1 MPLFTTLEGQFGFG
15 RPTKLQATTT
25 SSLIYLDAGVAASYP
40 GTGDMWSNIGTAG
53 PGYRFTLANS
63 PTFSTIVYNGARNS
77 TISFDGTNDYA
88 SPSTS
93 MLTLAQASAWA
104 ETREYWVYWRGAPGC
119 LTAENGGTVPD
130 TGGWFDAQAAMSNT
144 NLTYSVWE
152 GNLSMTPYI
161 VYSTLTSNAWN
172 HIVWQHRKSTNTLM
186 AYVNGVQTYSNAA
199 VSRTTPD
206 SVGREFYTILCAPS
220 GTNFG
225 NGSATYLG
233 ANLAIYRWYN
243 RILTSA
249 EISTNFAAEKDR
261 FGAATSTV
269 VTSSI
274 LLHLDAG
281 NSSSYGGSGTTWTDL
296 TGNARNATLVNSPT
310 YSVTGGGYFSFL
322 DTSFQYATIAD
333 IGDRSQWTVEA
344 WFRLSA
350 SLSGKV
356 TAVVTNQFN
365 LTNKLNFSLGTNR
378 APTSYNLC
386 AGYFNGAWRT
396 TTGFT
401 PSTDIWYQVV
411 GTNDG
416 TVINQY
422 VNGTLDTS
430 LTYTGTSQ
438 TGGEIRIARRWDE
451 PANVAS
457 NFMRGD
463 VAIVRIYSRALSA
476 AEVLQNYNVN
486 RARFGL

>member
-1 MPLFTTLEGQFGFG
+1 MPLFTTLEGTFGYG
-15 RPTKLQATTT
+15 RPSPQVQPALIGQ
-25 SSLIYLDAGVAASYP
+25 IYLDAGVATSYP
-40 GTGDMWSNIGTAG
+40 GTGTIWSNIGSAG
-53 PGYRFTLANS
+53 AAYRFTLANS

-77 TISFDGTNDYA
+77 TISFDGVNDYA

-93 MLTLAQASAWA
+93 MLTLAQASAWS
-104 ETREYWVYWRGAPGC
+104 ETREYWVYWRGSPGC
-119 LTAENGGTVPD
+119 LTMENGATVPD
-130 TGGWFDAQAAMSNT
+130 TNWYDAQAAMSNT
-144 NLTYSVWE
+144 NLTYSVWQ
-152 GNLSMTPYI
+152 GGAMTPYI

-199 VSRTTPD
+199 VTRITSD
-206 SVGREFYTILCAPS
+206 SASREFYTILCAPS

-225 NGSATYLG
+225 NGSASYLG

-243 RILTSA
+243 RILTPA
-249 EISTNFAAEKDR
+249 EISTNFATDKNR
-261 FGAATSTV
+261 FGAATSTI
-269 VTSSI
+269 VTNGI
-274 LLHLDAG
+274 LLHLDGG

-350 SLSGKV
+350 SLTGKV

-401 PSTDIWYQVV
+401 PSTDVWYQVV

-457 NFMRGD
+457 NFLKGD